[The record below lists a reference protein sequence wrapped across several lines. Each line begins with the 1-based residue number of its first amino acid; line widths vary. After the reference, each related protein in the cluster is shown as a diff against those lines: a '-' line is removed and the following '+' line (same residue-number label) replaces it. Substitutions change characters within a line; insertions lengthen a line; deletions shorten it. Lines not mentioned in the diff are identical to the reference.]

1 MLKMTDLVYKEDWG
15 LLKIAR
21 IDEDSQEIQ
30 LVNGSYI
37 KIKDLKEVYRQKLNG
52 DYERVEINW
61 KKRIE

>member
-52 DYERVEINW
+52 DYERVEIN
-61 KKRIE
+61 